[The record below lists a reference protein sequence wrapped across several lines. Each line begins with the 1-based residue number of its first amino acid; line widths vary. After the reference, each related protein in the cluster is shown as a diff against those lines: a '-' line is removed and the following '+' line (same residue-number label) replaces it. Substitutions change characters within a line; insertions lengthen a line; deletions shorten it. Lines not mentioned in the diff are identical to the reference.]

1 MPDLW
6 ITDVEGYAFATD
18 NAGKK
23 VGRTVH
29 ATMGGS
35 E

>member
-6 ITDVEGYAFATD
+6 GTDVEGYAFATD
-18 NAGKK
+18 SAGKK
-23 VGRTVH
+23 AGRTVH

>member
-6 ITDVEGYAFATD
+6 GTDVEGYAFATD
-18 NAGKK
+18 SAGKK
-23 VGRTVH
+23 AGKTVH
-29 ATMGGS
+29 ATLCGS